1 MIQHSHGFMKALEAE
16 RLAEGARRRISA
28 DARAIERVVTAATAG
43 DKTALSSLIDR
54 FGARIRAVARGH
66 RLAVHDVEDV
76 MQTTWLRLL
85 EHGDSIRDPQAIGA
99 WLETTAR
106 RECLRVLTSTTRER
120 PTGDVLLEE
129 PAPPVDEQELVAAE
143 RRAALVT
150 ALEKLPGKQRRLLSM
165 LLVEPAPS
173 YVNISRALD
182 MPIGSIGPTRA
193 RSLARLREN
202 QALTETIEPW

>member
-1 MIQHSHGFMKALEAE
+1 MIQHSHGFMNAREAE
-16 RLAEGARRRISA
+16 RLAEGTRRRTFA

-43 DKTALSSLIDR
+43 DTTALSSLIDR
-54 FGARIRAVARGH
+54 FGARIRAVARRH

-85 EHGDSIRDPQAIGA
+85 EHGDSIRDPLAVGA

-120 PTGDVLLEE
+120 PTGEMLLEE

-143 RRAALVT
+143 RRAALAS
-150 ALEKLPGKQRRLLSM
+150 ALEKLPRKQRRLLSM
-165 LLVEPAPS
+165 LLLEPAPS
-173 YVNISRALD
+173 YVDISRALD